1 LSERVKKQTLF
12 TWKGD
17 EIFMTR
23 IAPDGGGGDPNGY
36 IKVVPGVW
44 ALSAQTISTN
54 NNSSQ
59 DIQAAVMTT
68 VNGLIDTLNVFTYV
82 QGAVDLAKA
91 VSEFGDGIE
100 NMLGCVAVDLAV
112 IGSGL
117 AAAAKAFGNLDG
129 SLVTMFSGLNTDL
142 GYYTTTSTL
151 SSTIA
156 STYSAY
162 HIPKPSGGGGGFSF
176 GHFFGHVWHDV
187 TNWGSDIYHAV
198 DSGLQDIGVPAC
210 VAVGVA
216 GGVVVL
222 YYAAAGTATVAAAG

>member
-1 LSERVKKQTLF
+1 
-12 TWKGD
+12 
-17 EIFMTR
+17 MTR

-68 VNGLIDTLNVFTYV
+68 VNGLIDTLNVCSYV

-112 IGSGL
+112 NGSGL
-117 AAAAKAFGNLDG
+117 AAAA
-129 SLVTMFSGLNTDL
+129 
-142 GYYTTTSTL
+142 
-151 SSTIA
+151 
-156 STYSAY
+156 
-162 HIPKPSGGGGGFSF
+162 
-176 GHFFGHVWHDV
+176 
-187 TNWGSDIYHAV
+187 
-198 DSGLQDIGVPAC
+198 
-210 VAVGVA
+210 
-216 GGVVVL
+216 
-222 YYAAAGTATVAAAG
+222 